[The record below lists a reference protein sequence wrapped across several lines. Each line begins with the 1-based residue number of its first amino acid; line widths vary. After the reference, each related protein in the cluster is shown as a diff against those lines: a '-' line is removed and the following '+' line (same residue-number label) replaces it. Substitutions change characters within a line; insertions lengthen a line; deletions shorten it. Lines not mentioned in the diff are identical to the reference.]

1 MRNFLRHSL
10 LLVLA
15 LLMAVP
21 LPALALLWEGNEAGR
36 FYEVGADGEAIYYH
50 YDNVG
55 STIALSNDAGLAIE
69 RMEYEPYGT
78 LVHRA
83 REAGFEGAL
92 HDTAY
97 LFAGFYGYQTDSSG
111 LVYLRE
117 RYYNPLTRRFINP
130 DPAREGWNWYA
141 YAGGDP
147 MGFVDPS
154 GLGTE
159 SVLDAVQTG
168 LSALGM
174 MPIVGAAFDILNAGI
189 SFVSGQ
195 HVAALMNLASAV
207 PGLGDAFAA
216 GKMALGGAKMAA
228 ASFGAG
234 MAAFGKVGGGTVSK
248 GLSRSTIVSA
258 ERAEQLLVRYGQ
270 SPAQAKDFI
279 ASFNGPI
286 TARIASPGESF
297 LRYTDV
303 ANSKGSFLTKAVFE
317 SPKDA
322 VKGLYLK
329 PYGNRA
335 SLVQVVV
342 SSKRSIVLE
351 GGIANGTLPNSL

>member
-10 LLVLA
+10 LLLLA
-15 LLMAVP
+15 LLVAVP

-36 FYEVGADGEAIYYH
+36 FYEVGEG
-50 YDNVG
+50 G
-55 STIALSNDAGLAIE
+55 E

-83 REAGFEGAL
+83 REAGYEGAL

-207 PGLGDAFAA
+207 PGIGDAFAA
-216 GKMALGGAKMAA
+216 GKMALAGAKVAA
-228 ASFGAG
+228 ASLGTVPLV
-234 MAAFGKVGGGTVSK
+234 FGKVGNAGMRVTPFQVGQFNSLQRMSK
-248 GLSRSTIVSA
+248 VGDDLALHHAGQKHVMKQIIPGYNLKTAPAIAVPTA
-258 ERAEQLLVRYGQ
+258 QHRAIPNYTGKY
-270 SPAQAKDFI
+270 S
-279 ASFNGPI
+279 G
-286 TARIASPGESF
+286 TARDLLARDIWN
-297 LRYTDV
+297 LRNFTN
-303 ANSKGSFLTKAVFE
+303 A
-317 SPKDA
+317 
-322 VKGLYLK
+322 
-329 PYGNRA
+329 
-335 SLVQVVV
+335 
-342 SSKRSIVLE
+342 
-351 GGIANGTLPNSL
+351 PNSSLQELIELNKKMYPRAFKK